1 MCRGSLGKG
10 DTYVAFTTLSGLFI
24 GESISPFRLGYGESE
39 GVALPHADGDDQ
51 CTGEIASCRPLLIQ
65 VLWELLS
72 RIMPLLSLYL
82 TAHR

>member
-1 MCRGSLGKG
+1 MR
-10 DTYVAFTTLSGLFI
+10 
-24 GESISPFRLGYGESE
+24 E
-39 GVALPHADGDDQ
+39 LPYHTPMGMDQ
-51 CTGEIASCRPLLIQ
+51 RTGEIAGCRPLLIQ